1 MKKVESH
8 TKDKDPKPPRLTQ
21 PQVVTID
28 ILGGGVPVLPH
39 GAGIVGRQQ
48 HKGEHP
54 RDVEGE
60 PRAQDA
66 EPRVER
72 VLVQRAAAGHEP
84 AARGLQHEGG
94 EVAEDKC
101 DGVGARLEARVGG
114 PEDGDDAREAEVQG
128 GAEEGRA
135 DGDGYDVPVEYG

>member
-1 MKKVESH
+1 MERH
-8 TKDKDPKPPRLTQ
+8 TKDEETKPPRLAQ
-21 PQVVTID
+21 PQIITLHL
-28 ILGGGVPVLPH
+28 LGRGVPVPPH

-48 HKGEHP
+48 HKGEHAG
-54 RDVEGE
+54 DVEGE

-72 VLVQRAAAGHEP
+72 LLVQRAAAGHEP

-94 EVAEDKC
+94 KVAHHEG
-101 DGVGARLEARVGG
+101 DGVGARLQARVGG

-135 DGDGYDVPVEYG
+135 DGDGYDVPEGDG